1 MLSPTGRAPTAFH
14 ERSRWGRRDPYSV
27 KEQPLDRDHDRDPSD
42 WRNRCSPASC
52 WRRARRSR
60 RVQTPKR
67 AESTHVAQAHGS
79 AYVEHVRSGRPD
91 PAERR
96 RRTQGLANAFGRR
109 ASGEKHVAHE
119 ERVDTCLL
127 IRRWGCQVPPWG
139 KSSGGGPW
147 ACWIR
152 RCARAPGLTSVR
164 DPRVGS
170 GAGDEMFDGVIP
182 LGEALRPLDLSR
194 PSTRVACRQQVFG
207 SWPRRIG
214 VSEGLTR
221 AKGWR
226 FVFGSSG
233 LAGTGCHT
241 ARPKPGSSG
250 QGIRTLVGSRRLGRR

>member
-1 MLSPTGRAPTAFH
+1 MN
-14 ERSRWGRRDPYSV
+14 
-27 KEQPLDRDHDRDPSD
+27 DRDHTKPSVKRTRKPVPDRQAVPRWHLQRRHPRSGQDP
-42 WRNRCSPASC
+42 AG
-52 WRRARRSR
+52 AAFSR
-60 RVQTPKR
+60 RI
-67 AESTHVAQAHGS
+67 
-79 AYVEHVRSGRPD
+79 
-91 PAERR
+91 
-96 RRTQGLANAFGRR
+96 
-109 ASGEKHVAHE
+109 GE
-119 ERVDTCLL
+119 TCLL